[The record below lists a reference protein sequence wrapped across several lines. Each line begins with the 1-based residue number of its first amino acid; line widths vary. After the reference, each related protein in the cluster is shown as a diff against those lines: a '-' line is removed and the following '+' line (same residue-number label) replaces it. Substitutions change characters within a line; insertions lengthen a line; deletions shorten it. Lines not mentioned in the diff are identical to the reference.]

1 MKYSQLFAKTTK
13 QDPRDEVSINAKL
26 LIRAGFIRKELAGV
40 YNFLPLGLRVLN
52 KIANIVREEMD
63 AAGGQEVLLS
73 ALQNSQS
80 WQKTGRWKSFDVLF
94 KVKSQY
100 KMEYALG
107 PTHEEVL
114 VPMAVEFI
122 SSYRDL
128 PLYLYQIQVK
138 FRDEPRAKSGLLRGR
153 EFLMKDLYSFHTD
166 EAAMFA
172 FYEKMKK
179 VYKKTFERMG
189 LKTIETKAAGG
200 TFSAFSHEY
209 QVICESGEDEII
221 YCPSFAKAT
230 DGKPSGCHFAE
241 NTEIASRRANEECP
255 VCKSKLRQVKTI
267 EVGNIFPLRDKY
279 SKAFGLTYK
288 DQRGKDQVVTMG
300 CYGIGISRAM
310 GAIVEVCNDDRGI
323 IWPRSVAPY
332 QAHLITIDNS
342 QLTIDSSKEVYQK
355 LQKAGVEILWDDQ
368 EEVSAG
374 EKFADCDL
382 IGIPVRLVVSKKV
395 GKGKVEWKERGKEK
409 TSVIDL
415 DEVLRRFKD

>member
-1 MKYSQLFAKTTK
+1 MRLSDLLSKTSK
-13 QDPRDEVSINAKL
+13 QAPRDEVSTNSKL
-26 LIRAGFIRKELAGV
+26 LIRAGFIDKVAAGI
-40 YNFLPLGLRVLN
+40 YTFLPLGQRVLKN
-52 KIANIVREEMD
+52 ISNIVREEMD
-63 AAGGQEVLLS
+63 AIGGQEVIMPVLHPQ
-73 ALQNSQS
+73 AN
-80 WQKTGRWKSFDVLF
+80 WGKTGRWKSFDVL
-94 KVKSQY
+94 Y
-100 KMEYALG
+100 KTNAASGDFALG
-107 PTHEEVL
+107 PSHEEIV
-114 VPMAVEFI
+114 VPLLKRFV
-122 SSYRDL
+122 SSYQDL
-128 PLYLYQIQVK
+128 PKYVYQIQTK

-179 VYKKTFERMG
+179 VYQATFGRMG
-189 LKTIETKAAGG
+189 LETIETKAAGG
-200 TFSAFSHEY
+200 TFSDFSHEY
-209 QVICESGEDEII
+209 QVICENGEDEII

-310 GAIVEVCNDDRGI
+310 GAIVEVCHDDRGI